1 MLDLIHFKTAV
12 DIFNGMPS
20 ADMMARMDTDKDGK
34 LSEKEFAAANQRPA
48 EGRGPGQG
56 KGGGEGQRARPP
68 E

>member
-1 MLDLIHFKTAV
+1 
-12 DIFNGMPS
+12 MPS